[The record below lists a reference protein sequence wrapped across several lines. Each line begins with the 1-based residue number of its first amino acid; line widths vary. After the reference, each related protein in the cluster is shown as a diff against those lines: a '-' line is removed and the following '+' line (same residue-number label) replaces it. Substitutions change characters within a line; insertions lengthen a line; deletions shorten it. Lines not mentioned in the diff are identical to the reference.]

1 MTALSNLTNLLNPPL
16 DDSDKQKKFLKIN
29 GGVWYFLIQIRKQAG
44 IVMSIYDQA
53 NLRLIH
59 F

>member
-1 MTALSNLTNLLNPPL
+1 MAGLM
-16 DDSDKQKKFLKIN
+16 
-29 GGVWYFLIQIRKQAG
+29 FLIQIRKQAG